1 MNLRKTLR
9 YIYYR
14 SVRLHGKPHEV
25 AMGMAIGLA
34 VGMTPTMGIQMPI
47 AVALAAVMGQSK
59 IAAAAGV
66 WITNPVTA
74 PLIYFITYA
83 LGAFFLGYPLR
94 PPEGLRHAITHLGD
108 LTGNILL
115 PLLVGGILAAI
126 PMAVTGYWVTY
137 QAVVAYRLK
146 VKHRRA
152 KRRHRW
158 KWNPHQGWHRV
169 AVHEPEKGREDG
181 RIHADP

>member
-9 YIYYR
+9 YLYFR
-14 SVRLHGKPHEV
+14 FVRLHGKPHEV
-25 AMGMAIGLA
+25 AMGVAIGLG
-34 VGMTPTMGIQMPI
+34 VGMTPTMGVQMPI
-47 AVALAAVMGQSK
+47 AIAIAAIFRQSK

-74 PLIYFITYA
+74 PLVYFITYA

-94 PPEGLRHAITHLGD
+94 PPEGFRHSISHMQG
-108 LTGNILL
+108 LTSNLLL
-115 PLLVGGILAAI
+115 PLVVGGFVAAI
-126 PMAVTGYWVTY
+126 PMAVTGYWFTY

-152 KRRHRW
+152 NRRHRW

-169 AVHEPEKGREDG
+169 SAHGHGRERDG
-181 RIHADP
+181 EREAQGD